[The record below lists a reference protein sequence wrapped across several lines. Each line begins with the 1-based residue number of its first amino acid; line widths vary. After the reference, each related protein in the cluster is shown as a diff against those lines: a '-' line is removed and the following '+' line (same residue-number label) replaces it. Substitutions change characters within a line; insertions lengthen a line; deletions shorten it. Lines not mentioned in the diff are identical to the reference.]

1 MVKWLLLTLLACAGL
16 LLWRVSAFANRNL
29 PRVGAAAP
37 TFSLPDTQGRMRT
50 SSEFLG
56 RWLVLYFFPRV
67 DTPG

>member
-1 MVKWLLLTLLACAGL
+1 MLKWLLLMLLAFAAL
-16 LLWRVSAFANRNL
+16 LLWRLGTYANRNL
-29 PRVGAAAP
+29 PRAGSAAP

>member
-1 MVKWLLLTLLACAGL
+1 MLLAGAAL
-16 LLWRVSAFANRNL
+16 LLWRLATHANRNL
-29 PRVGAAAP
+29 PRVDGAAPA
-37 TFSLPDTQGRMRT
+37 FSLPDVRGRMRS